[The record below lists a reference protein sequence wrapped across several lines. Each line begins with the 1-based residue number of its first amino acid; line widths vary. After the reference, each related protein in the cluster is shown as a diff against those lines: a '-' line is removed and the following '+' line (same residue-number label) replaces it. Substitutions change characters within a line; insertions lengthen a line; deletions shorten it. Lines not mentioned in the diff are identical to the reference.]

1 MKKERAEK
9 ELQKVREQLK
19 TLQEK
24 EQELE
29 RIIREADK
37 EEAAVIMDRYHI
49 SVGELL
55 DLVKENELENKRI
68 LKNEKERMEH
78 ENNDEEKSTN
88 VSGAVSNPI

>member
-9 ELQKVREQLK
+9 ELQKVREQIK
-19 TLQEK
+19 ALQEK

-37 EEAAVIMDRYHI
+37 EAAAVIMDRYHI

-55 DLVKENELENKRI
+55 NLVKEKEIENKRI
-68 LKNEKERMEH
+68 LKNEKERLQDEIR
-78 ENNDEEKSTN
+78 NEEKSTD
-88 VSGAVSNPI
+88 VTGAVGNLI